1 MLIIY
6 TVKYLN
12 ICKCINIFIPK
23 HWRQNMKGNI
33 NSKKSVIVCIILL
46 LISSLNLFTIVSSAP
61 IKDDNDGIWFDDFGN
76 SSGISENVNCV
87 VSNSS
92 VKLDYGSNIRYYD
105 YAAAGNKHEAWSS
118 DSSSATGEEA
128 ELLLLPRDLPLQVS
142 FGNEAINAIKYND
155 DKVEETQSVYFDNSL
170 SNHTYSPVH
179 HFRFK
184 IDQNKD
190 SIKEINFSWWYG
202 DYKSDANIEYLNL
215 YAWDYSYLFKDR
227 WVQVKTKLY
236 GVGSNFIPFTSD
248 DTSYISSDGYIDFL
262 IIATPSINGE
272 TCILTTDYVNLTIT
286 TKFGYLED
294 GYITSVEIA
303 PTSLGRWESVVWSG
317 SRLTDISYVKIQVLN
332 ETGGVI
338 KSLTGNSN
346 GFTTSPIDLSSLATS
361 IKKIK
366 LKALLHSDDLSFAPQ
381 LYDWGTTWQTQ
392 TDRFNDSF
400 TTSLR
405 IDKIVGANIADKIN
419 MSDFYSNWPIFGKNP
434 ANTRYYEGYGPQT
447 SSLYWATRKETVGGG
462 ARSPVMSDGI
472 IYIAS
477 SVDDKIYAFTATG
490 KTDEKDPIDSSNSPY
505 VVDSSVAVTD
515 NYLIV
520 ATGKINAS
528 NKIYALDKSNLKN
541 EIWSYSYSGGNICF
555 SSAPTVADEKV
566 FVTSWTGNYR
576 STPLLSFLEKL
587 LKGNNKLIALNLAD
601 GSKVWDK
608 YYKDLP
614 AGSFSTPAV
623 ADGKVFVGC
632 DNMYGSNLFAFDEE
646 TGKEIWNKSV
656 GLMGGA
662 SPVVFDGKVFV
673 VVKKLSPLSVKG
685 DVKIFALNENNGT
698 MIWNITLAKNVPA
711 FESLPKGLHFYNLMS
726 TSTPAIK
733 EDENKLFVTSPD
745 GKVYA
750 IRMDGTVNWSINLPS
765 AVYGVIPT
773 YSCTSTVV
781 AGDEVY
787 VAAAN
792 GIIYALGASDGKEL
806 WKFNCETED
815 PELLAPTY
823 ILSSPIVADGLI
835 YVSVTEDLSTLSGR
849 IYSIG
854 NYTANQKARVI
865 SNPIHV
871 PTGNWWKNFQAEYS
885 NSTNSAVKFSILDEE
900 YNTLLKLDG
909 VKSNVP
915 TSINS
920 SKINSNAIRLCAEFS
935 RKNKSQDPTLNSWGV
950 TWTQENQPPE
960 FDGNSFKPDP
970 SGWINTKTPECSIKV
985 HDVAY
990 DSVLSGLDV
999 DSAQYRLEYLPGGS
1013 IISKAKCADPNG
1025 VKATTLTA
1033 AIQDLNI
1040 TISDLKSITF
1050 SIKDLAGNKATNVTK
1065 TFKMDMVKPTSK
1077 IDNIGDFS
1085 DKYNEPV
1092 SIKANASDDKSGVR
1106 TIALCYRFSS
1116 DDRNWGN
1123 WITFSDIGNPYEWL
1137 FDLSGEDYES
1147 GYYELCTIATDN
1159 AGNKEDLP
1167 TSDNDNR
1174 ILSFIYDTV
1183 KPYISTE
1190 FTDEYRFNELPR
1202 FSIKFNDDFE
1212 LKKVEYSLNFNTN
1225 WTLIKNNIDSKSYT
1239 GEWNIAQNDWDYMNE
1254 EDEYSLYFKLTDSCG
1269 NQYIT
1274 NSSNEALN
1282 IIKDLTTSGSYLDL
1296 SDFQDWHWDN
1306 TFTIA
1311 TNPSSETGI
1320 TKMELYYRY
1329 SSDKEEWSEW
1339 KQYGDNLTGSP
1350 FKWKFTADEG
1360 SGCYE
1365 FYTKVWASGM
1375 VGESEVESINVALFP
1390 TTAVIV
1396 MIFLVIILTLISAF
1410 ILIKMKKKKN

>member
-1 MLIIY
+1 M
-6 TVKYLN
+6 KRN
-12 ICKCINIFIPK
+12 IK
-23 HWRQNMKGNI
+23 
-33 NSKKSVIVCIILL
+33 SKKSVIICIILL
-46 LISSLNLFTIVSSAP
+46 LISSLNFLTTVSAIIP
-61 IKDDNDGIWFDDFGN
+61 PNNIDGTWFDDFEN
-76 SSGISENVNCV
+76 SSGISKNINCV
-87 VSNSS
+87 VSNGS

-118 DSSSATGEEA
+118 DSSAATGEEA
-128 ELLLLPRDLPLQVS
+128 KLLLPQNLLNEVS
-142 FGNEAINAIKYND
+142 FDNKGINAIKYND
-155 DKVEETQSVYFDNSL
+155 DKVEETQSKYFDRPRYY
-170 SNHTYSPVH
+170 TYSPVH

-184 IDQNKD
+184 IDQNKE

-202 DYKSDANIEYLNL
+202 DYKSDANIKSLNM
-215 YAWDYSYLFKDR
+215 YVWDYSLVIDR
-227 WVQVKTKLY
+227 WAQVKTKLY
-236 GVGSNFIPFTSD
+236 GVGSNFITFTSD

-262 IIATPSINGE
+262 IIATPEINGKT

-286 TKFGYLED
+286 TKFGYIKD
-294 GYITSVEIA
+294 GYITSVEINR
-303 PTSLGRWESVVWSG
+303 TSLGRWESVIWSG

-338 KSLTGNSN
+338 NSLTGNSN

-381 LYDWGTTWQTQ
+381 LYDWGITWQTQ
-392 TDRFNDSF
+392 SDRFKDSF
-400 TTSLR
+400 STSLR
-405 IDKIVGANIADKIN
+405 IDKLVGANIADKIN
-419 MSDFYSNWPIFGKNP
+419 MSGFYSNWPIFGKNP
-434 ANTRYYEGYGPQT
+434 ANTRYYEGYGPQN
-447 SSLYWATRKETVGGG
+447 SSIYWTTRTETVGGG
-462 ARSPVMSDGI
+462 ARSPVMSNGI

-477 SVDDKIYAFTATG
+477 SVDNRIYAFNATG
-490 KTDEKDPIDSSNSPY
+490 SSDKKEPFDWSDSSY
-505 VVDSSVAVTD
+505 IVDSSVAVAD
-515 NYLIV
+515 NFVIV
-520 ATGKINAS
+520 ATSEINAS

-566 FVTSWTGNYR
+566 FVTSWTGNYG
-576 STPLLSFLEKL
+576 STTLLSFLEKI

-608 YYKDLP
+608 DYKDLP

-656 GLMGGA
+656 GLTGGA

-673 VVKKLSPLSVKG
+673 VVKKLMSPLSAKG

-698 MIWNITLAKNVPA
+698 TIWNITLAKNVPA

-733 EDENKLFVTSPD
+733 EDENKLFVTSLD

-781 AGDEVY
+781 ASDEICVGT
-787 VAAAN
+787 AN
-792 GIIYALGASDGKEL
+792 GIIYVLRASDGKEL
-806 WKFNCETED
+806 WHYNCDTED

-835 YVSVTEDLSTLSGR
+835 YVSVTENSDLSGR

-865 SNPIHV
+865 SNLIHV
-871 PTGNWWKNFQAEYS
+871 PTGNWWKNFQAGYS
-885 NSTNSAVKFSILDEE
+885 NSTNSTVKFSILDEK

-935 RKNKSQDPTLNSWGV
+935 RKNKSQDPTLTSWSV

-960 FDGNSFKPDP
+960 FDGSSFKPDS

-990 DSVLSGLDV
+990 GGILSGLDV

-1013 IISKAKCADPNG
+1013 IISKAKCTDPNG
-1025 VKATTLTA
+1025 VKTTTLTA

-1065 TFKMDMVKPTSK
+1065 IFKMDMVKPTSK

-1106 TIALCYRFSS
+1106 TVALCYRFSS
-1116 DDRNWGN
+1116 DDRNWGD
-1123 WITFSDIGNPYEWL
+1123 WITFSDMGTPYDWL

-1147 GYYELCTIATDN
+1147 GYYELSTIATDR
-1159 AGNKEDLP
+1159 ASNKEDLP
-1167 TSDNDNR
+1167 TSDNDSR

-1183 KPYISTE
+1183 DPYISAE
-1190 FTDEYRFNELPR
+1190 FTSEYRFNELPK

-1212 LKKVEYSLNFNTN
+1212 LEKVEYRLNFNTD

-1239 GEWNIAQNDWDYMNE
+1239 GEWNIAQDDWDYMVEKE
-1254 EDEYSLYFKLTDSCG
+1254 EYKLYLKLTDLCG
-1269 NQYIT
+1269 NQYT
-1274 NSSNEALN
+1274 AALT
-1282 IIKDLTTSGSYLDL
+1282 IIKDLTASRSYLDL
-1296 SDFQDWHWDN
+1296 SDFKDFHLDN
-1306 TFTIA
+1306 KFIVA
-1311 TNPSSETGI
+1311 TNLHGETNI
-1320 TKMELYYRY
+1320 TKMALYYRY
-1329 SSDKEEWSEW
+1329 SSDNEEWSEW
-1339 KQYGDNLTGSP
+1339 KQYGKNLTELP
-1350 FKWKFTADEG
+1350 FKWKFTVDDG
-1360 SGCYE
+1360 SGYYN
-1365 FYTKVWASGM
+1365 FYTKAWDSGM
-1375 VGESEVESINVALFP
+1375 VGESDPESVNVALFP
-1390 TTAVIV
+1390 MTQIIIMILLAVI
-1396 MIFLVIILTLISAF
+1396 LVIVTTFVLV
-1410 ILIKMKKKKN
+1410 KMKKKKT

>member
-1 MLIIY
+1 
-6 TVKYLN
+6 
-12 ICKCINIFIPK
+12 
-23 HWRQNMKGNI
+23 MKGNI
-33 NSKKSVIVCIILL
+33 NSKKSVVVCIILL

-61 IKDDNDGIWFDDFGN
+61 IKDDNDGIWFDDFED
-76 SSGISENVNCV
+76 SIGISKNINCV
-87 VSNSS
+87 VSNGS
-92 VKLDYGSNIRYYD
+92 VKLDYGSNICYYD
-105 YAAAGNKHEAWSS
+105 YVAAGNKHGAWSS
-118 DSSSATGEEA
+118 DLSAATGEEA
-128 ELLLLPRDLPLQVS
+128 ELLLPRNLLNEVS
-142 FGNEAINAIKYND
+142 FGNAGINSIKYND
-155 DKVEETQSVYFDNSL
+155 DKVEETKSAYFDKTWLNL
-170 SNHTYSPVH
+170 TYSPVH

-184 IDQNKD
+184 INQNKD

-202 DYKSDANIEYLNL
+202 DYESDANIEYLNL
-215 YAWDYSYLFKDR
+215 YAWDYSYLVIDR

-236 GVGSNFIPFTSD
+236 GVGSNFITFTSD

-262 IIATPSINGE
+262 IIATPKINGE

-338 KSLTGNSN
+338 NSLTGNSN

-366 LKALLHSDDLSFAPQ
+366 LKALLHSDDLSFTPQ

-392 TDRFNDSF
+392 SDRFKDSF
-400 TTSLR
+400 STSLR
-405 IDKIVGANIADKIN
+405 IDKIVGANIADKLN
-419 MSDFYSNWPIFGKNP
+419 MSGFYSNWPIFGKNP
-434 ANTRYYEGYGPQT
+434 ANTRYYEGYGPQN
-447 SSLYWATRKETVGGG
+447 SSLYWATKKETVAGG
-462 ARSPVMSDGI
+462 ARSPVMSDGA

-477 SVDDKIYAFTATG
+477 SLDDRIYAFKAIG
-490 KTDEKDPIDSSNSPY
+490 KSNEKIPFDSSNSLNI
-505 VVDSSVAVTD
+505 VDSSVAVAD
-515 NYLIV
+515 NFVIV
-520 ATGKINAS
+520 ATSEINAS
-528 NKIYALDKSNLKN
+528 NKIYALNKSNLKD
-541 EIWSYSYSGGNICF
+541 EKWSYSYPGGDICF
-555 SSAPTVADEKV
+555 SSAPTVANEKV
-566 FVTSWTGNYR
+566 FVTSWSGKNWDM
-576 STPLLSFLEKL
+576 PLLSFLGKL
-587 LKGNNKLIALNLAD
+587 LKGNNKLIVLNLAD

-614 AGSFSTPAV
+614 AGSFSTPVV

-632 DNMYGSNLFAFDEE
+632 DNLYGSNLFAFDEE
-646 TGKEIWNKSV
+646 TGKELWNKSI

-673 VVKKLSPLSVKG
+673 VVKDQGPASVFG
-685 DVKIFALNENNGT
+685 DVKLFALHENNGT
-698 MIWNITLAKNVPA
+698 IIWNKTLAKNVPA
-711 FESLPKGLHFYNLMS
+711 FESLPKGLHFYNILS
-726 TSTPAIK
+726 TSTPAVE
-733 EDENKLFVTSPD
+733 EDANRLFVTSPD
-745 GKVYA
+745 GKVHAYST
-750 IRMDGTVNWSINLPS
+750 DGTEIWTVSVPS
-765 AVYGVIPT
+765 AIYGAIPT
-773 YSCTSTVV
+773 YSCTSPVV
-781 AGDEVY
+781 TDDNVY
-787 VAAAN
+787 VASAN
-792 GIIYALGASDGKEL
+792 GVVYALKSSNGEKVWE
-806 WKFNCETED
+806 FNCKSED
-815 PELLAPTY
+815 PELLDSQY
-823 ILSSPIVADGLI
+823 ILASPIVADGLI
-835 YVSVTEDLSTLSGR
+835 YVSVTDELSSFSGR
-849 IYSIG
+849 ICSIG

-915 TSINS
+915 KSINS

-935 RKNKSQDPTLNSWGV
+935 RKNKSQDPTLNSWSV

-960 FDGNSFKPDP
+960 FEGSSFKPDS

-990 DSVLSGLDV
+990 GGILSGLDV

-1025 VKATTLTA
+1025 VKSTTLTA

-1040 TISDLKSITF
+1040 NISDLKSITF
-1050 SIKDLAGNKATNVTK
+1050 SIKDLAGNKAADVTK

-1092 SIKANASDDKSGVR
+1092 SINANASDDKSGVR
-1106 TIALCYRFSS
+1106 TVALCYRFSS
-1116 DDRNWGN
+1116 DDRNWGD

-1147 GYYELCTIATDN
+1147 GYYELSTIATDS
-1159 AGNKEDLP
+1159 AGNEEDLP
-1167 TSDNDNR
+1167 TSDNDDR
-1174 ILSFIYDTV
+1174 ILSFIYDTFD
-1183 KPYISTE
+1183 PYISTE
-1190 FTDEYRFNELPR
+1190 FADEYRFNELPK

-1212 LKKVEYSLNFNTN
+1212 LEKVEYRLNFNTD
-1225 WTLIKNNIDSKSYT
+1225 WTLIEDDINSKSYAD
-1239 GEWNIAQNDWDYMNE
+1239 EWNIAQKDWDYMNV

-1269 NQYIT
+1269 NQYT
-1274 NSSNEALN
+1274 TSSNEALN

-1296 SDFQDWHWDN
+1296 SDFQDWHWDD

-1311 TNPSSETGI
+1311 TSLGDETSI

-1339 KQYGDNLTGSP
+1339 EQYGDNLTGSP
-1350 FKWKFTADEG
+1350 FKWKFTADAG